1 MRERNVRD
9 AHKQV
14 LDCITEKLSGFE
26 SAQNFTERI
35 DSLYQRLDQDKSGGL
50 NYDEFRRGLRNLDG
64 IPAIHLT
71 EFDFA
76 RLTNHGQHL
85 SAERELTA
93 LKFRDMMKDEFWRY
107 SQRQLANNLNESTS
121 KEFKSTV
128 LMLKMLETRLLEAI
142 SGDRKQLLALV
153 AAQGDGVKGTGV
165 EDGGGTEDGDAV
177 KMVVGGVEEME
188 RVCQRVVFEAMES
201 LERKVES
208 RFERLEQRL
217 MQQLRGMEG
226 AGVRVDNP
234 KVGSPTRSSS
244 WLTEAEHIALAPDG
258 LPGQL
263 DGGDGEAK

>member
-1 MRERNVRD
+1 MRD
-9 AHKQV
+9 GACTHTQV

-85 SAERELTA
+85 SAEQELTA

-142 SGDRKQLLALV
+142 SADRKQLLALV
-153 AAQGDGVKGTGV
+153 AAQGDGVKGAGV
-165 EDGGGTEDGDAV
+165 EDVDGT
-177 KMVVGGVEEME
+177 
-188 RVCQRVVFEAMES
+188 
-201 LERKVES
+201 
-208 RFERLEQRL
+208 
-217 MQQLRGMEG
+217 
-226 AGVRVDNP
+226 
-234 KVGSPTRSSS
+234 
-244 WLTEAEHIALAPDG
+244 
-258 LPGQL
+258 
-263 DGGDGEAK
+263 

>member
-1 MRERNVRD
+1 
-9 AHKQV
+9 
-14 LDCITEKLSGFE
+14 
-26 SAQNFTERI
+26 
-35 DSLYQRLDQDKSGGL
+35 
-50 NYDEFRRGLRNLDG
+50 
-64 IPAIHLT
+64 
-71 EFDFA
+71 
-76 RLTNHGQHL
+76 
-85 SAERELTA
+85 
-93 LKFRDMMKDEFWRY
+93 
-107 SQRQLANNLNESTS
+107 
-121 KEFKSTV
+121 
-128 LMLKMLETRLLEAI
+128 
-142 SGDRKQLLALV
+142 
-153 AAQGDGVKGTGV
+153 V

-217 MQQLRGMEG
+217 LQQLRGMEG